1 MKIKQV
7 FGRNPKTDL
16 MKFMHKVHD
25 RFEETGRT
33 LYVFFDAINEC
44 LKYANDPYS
53 ITGRQ
58 TESTDDNGFGD
69 KIETF
74 YIRGVNR
81 DFRVI
86 KTTFGAYDEET
97 GAELVGMGAEV
108 SINEITDHD
117 PETLQNIETDIAD
130 GCNEWTRSDDV
141 IMNTAPAV
149 RSFIYTT
156 TYDSPE
162 TADEITARA
171 ILAVEANA

>member
-1 MKIKQV
+1 MEKMIL
-7 FGRNPKTDL
+7 N
-16 MKFMHKVHD
+16 
-25 RFEETGRT
+25 
-33 LYVFFDAINEC
+33 
-44 LKYANDPYS
+44 ANCESVNS
-53 ITGRQ
+53 ILERAH
-58 TESTDDNGFGD
+58 ESTDDNGFGD

-86 KTTFGAYDEET
+86 KTTFGAYDAET

-141 IMNTAPAV
+141 IMDTAPAV

-162 TADEITARA
+162 TTDEITARA